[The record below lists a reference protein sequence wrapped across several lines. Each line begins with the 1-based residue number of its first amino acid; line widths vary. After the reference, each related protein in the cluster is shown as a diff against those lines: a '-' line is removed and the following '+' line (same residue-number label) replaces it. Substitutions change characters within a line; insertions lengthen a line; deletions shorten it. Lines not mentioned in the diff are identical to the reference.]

1 MRLREFFVKVRA
13 VNAAA
18 KRLRT
23 IFVVAPCVF
32 MVALLLLPALNGLV
46 LSFDHH
52 GRTLANYE
60 FLFKDSMFWRA
71 LANNLLVPI
80 GSLVVEFALGLALA
94 LTLTAR
100 RNRSALIETA
110 AILPFAIP
118 EIVILTLAR
127 YIFMPRG
134 YLNGALAMT
143 GMHPLPWLS
152 PHSSLAMLTVIVVD
166 AWHVT
171 PVVMLMLMAGLQT
184 IPVELYEAARLDGA
198 GTLATFRF
206 VTLPMLIP
214 AIVGALI
221 LRGID
226 ALRIFST
233 VLVLTGPE
241 GVPVLSTYSYSLW
254 DDAQKPHEA
263 MAAAMILALMVTI
276 IGLGGLVLARRFS
289 RDPGAPA

>member
-1 MRLREFFVKVRA
+1 MTA
-13 VNAAA
+13 
-18 KRLRT
+18 
-23 IFVVAPCVF
+23 
-32 MVALLLLPALNGLV
+32 MLLLPALNGLV
-46 LSFDHH
+46 LSFDRH
-52 GRTLANYE
+52 GPSLGNYRI
-60 FLFKDSMFWRA
+60 LFDDSMFWRA
-71 LANNLLVPI
+71 LANNLLVPV
-80 GSLVVEFALGLALA
+80 GSVIVEFVLGLALA

-100 RNRSALIETA
+100 RKRSALIETA

-134 YLNGALAMT
+134 YLNGALVTA
-143 GMHPLPWLS
+143 GMHALPWLS
-152 PHSSLAMLTVIVVD
+152 PRSSLAMLTVIVVD

-171 PVVMLMLMAGLQT
+171 PIVMLMLMAGLQT
-184 IPVELYEAARLDGA
+184 IPAELYEAARLDGA
-198 GTLATFRF
+198 GTLATFRY
-206 VTLPMLIP
+206 VTLPMLRP

-221 LRGID
+221 LRGVD

-263 MAAAMILALMVTI
+263 MAASMILALLVTI
-276 IGLGGLVLARRFS
+276 IGSSRLLFAARYS
-289 RDPGAPA
+289 RATGAMA